1 MVVSLMVR
9 VMVRLPGRV
18 RFAGAGGS
26 GFEELGEGGRQVG
39 PPVAELV
46 DDDHVFGAA
55 WWPVVGERQVVGVCG
70 FRHVP
75 LSRSWVRDEGRSVWA
90 VG

>member
-55 WWPVVGERQVVGVCG
+55 
-70 FRHVP
+70 
-75 LSRSWVRDEGRSVWA
+75 
-90 VG
+90 